1 MTLGTASGTFLL
13 GLGAQKAGTAWMH
26 RYLESSPQCDPGFR
40 KEYHVWDAVD
50 LPSGSVVRER
60 IEKQGGDRATF
71 LQDPDRYF
79 DYFTGLLSGGARLTA
94 DITPAYAGLSVER
107 LTSIRVAFEQR
118 GVRPVAVYLMRD
130 PVERVWSAVRMDARR
145 RGIDHEGAAEN
156 RLKKVTDDD
165 QYARRTRYDATIA
178 KIDETFG
185 RDAAFYGFYESLFD
199 ESTLRGLCTFL
210 GIDFHEPDLGRQVN
224 VSPKED
230 GELADDTVR
239 ALVQRFAP
247 VYEAVAARFPDVDLP
262 ALWPSTRFL

>member
-1 MTLGTASGTFLL
+1 MTPGAMTGTFLL

-50 LPSGSVVRER
+50 LPSGRVVRER
-60 IEKQGGDRATF
+60 IEKQGGDRARF
-71 LQDPDRYF
+71 LHEPDAYF

-107 LTSIRVAFEQR
+107 LAGIRAEFQR
-118 GVRPVAVYLMRD
+118 REVRPVAVYLMRD

-145 RGIDHEGAAEN
+145 RGIDHPGAVEN
-156 RLKKVTDDD
+156 RLRKVTDDD
-165 QYARRTRYDATIA
+165 QYARRTRYDAAIA
-178 KIDETFG
+178 RIDEAFG

-199 ESTLRGLCTFL
+199 ESTLRDLCAFL
-210 GIDFHEPDLGRQVN
+210 RIDFHEPDFGRQVN

-230 GELADDTVR
+230 GELSDDTVR

-247 VYEAVAARFPDVDLP
+247 VYEAVAARFPDVDLT
-262 ALWPSTRFL
+262 ALWPSTRFV